1 MRHRSRQPKHL
12 AFGGALPQRLPPA
25 ARTGY
30 CTVAVSK
37 ASAVMTDDPEII
49 MSRRNG
55 RFSRDGVSVEV
66 CICRLANTKWSLEI
80 VDQDDNSIV
89 WSGEFETDD
98 EAFEEFMRTVETEG
112 LDGILRDPSR
122 LH

>member
-1 MRHRSRQPKHL
+1 
-12 AFGGALPQRLPPA
+12 
-25 ARTGY
+25 
-30 CTVAVSK
+30 
-37 ASAVMTDDPEII
+37 MTDDPEII